1 MKIVLVRPPFM
12 NIKKGPPIGLAYLSN
27 VLKNAGHEVNI
38 FDINIFIN
46 KKYRNIGN
54 YTRNFVLPES
64 HKAVIFAYRK
74 IDDYC
79 TKILALAPD
88 LVGFSLSYPT
98 FQYGIELAKRLSKHV
113 RCIAGGPQATFNEES
128 LLGLGCFD
136 TVVSGYG
143 EEAVLDA
150 LTKNGIISKELDR
163 SKDYQPD
170 YIDLPLNHYKGV
182 LPVITSRGCPNRC
195 HFCTQHLPLFF
206 HSLDSIIDRIKK
218 NPKIREII
226 YNDSNINISPKRT
239 EYFFTEL
246 AKLKKPPPGH
256 VFGLEVKKGFE
267 RYISKM
273 SEAGIKIVR
282 VGIES
287 GAIRERNSMNKK
299 FFDNDLV
306 IAFIK
311 ELSDHKITT
320 WAQYIFCY
328 PDQTEEDRQET
339 LALMAGINRSCK
351 SAFIKHFWY
360 RFVVHHGTEKL
371 FQKKYGVIYS
381 SPLNWKNGLYTTE
394 KIEKLAEKYRLLIP
408 INARIFL

>member
-1 MKIVLVRPPFM
+1 MKIVLIRPPFI
-12 NIKKGPPIGLAYLSN
+12 NVNKGSPLGLAYLSK
-27 VLKNAGHEVNI
+27 VLRNAGHEVYL
-38 FDINIFIN
+38 FDLNIFIN
-46 KKYRNIGN
+46 KKYRKIGN

-64 HKAVIFAYRK
+64 HKAVKFAYRK

-79 TKILALAPD
+79 AKILELAPD

-98 FQYGIELAKRLSKHV
+98 FQYGIELAKKLSKHV
-113 RCIAGGPQATFNEES
+113 RCIAGGPQATFNEKS
-128 LLGLGCFD
+128 LLRIGCFD

-143 EEAVLDA
+143 EEAVLKS
-150 LTKNGIISKELDR
+150 LSKTGIVSEELDR

-170 YIDLPLNHYKGV
+170 YSDFPLKLYKGV
-182 LPVITSRGCPNRC
+182 LPVITTRGCPNRC

-206 HSLDSIIDRIKK
+206 HSLDAIIDQIKRIS
-218 NPKIREII
+218 NVREII
-226 YNDSNINISPKRT
+226 YNDSNININPQRT

-273 SEAGIKIVR
+273 AEAGVKIVR

-287 GAIRERNSMNKK
+287 GTIRERNSMNKK

-339 LALMAGINRSCK
+339 LALMSRINSSCS

-360 RFVVHHGTEKL
+360 RFVVHHGSEEL
-371 FQKKYGVIYS
+371 FQKKYGVIS
-381 SPLNWKNGLYTTE
+381 HSPLN
-394 KIEKLAEKYRLLIP
+394 
-408 INARIFL
+408 

>member
-1 MKIVLVRPPFM
+1 M
-12 NIKKGPPIGLAYLSN
+12 NVKKGPPIGLAYLSN
-27 VLKNAGHEVNI
+27 VLRNAGHEVNI
-38 FDINIFIN
+38 FDLNVFIN

-64 HKAVIFAYRK
+64 HKAVKFAYRK
-74 IDDYC
+74 IDDYS

-113 RCIAGGPQATFNEES
+113 RCIAGGPQATFNEKS
-128 LLGLGCFD
+128 LLSIGCFD
-136 TVVSGYG
+136 TIVSGYG
-143 EEAVLDA
+143 EEAVLKA
-150 LTKNGIISKELDR
+150 LTKKGIVTEELDR

-170 YIDLPLNHYKGV
+170 YTDLPLNRYKGV
-182 LPVITSRGCPNRC
+182 LPVITTRGCPNRC

-206 HSLDSIIDRIKK
+206 HSLDSIIDQIKRT
-218 NPKIREII
+218 PKVREII

-311 ELSDHKITT
+311 ELSNHKITT

-328 PDQTEEDRQET
+328 PDQTDDDRQET
-339 LALMAGINRSCK
+339 LALMARINSSCNP
-351 SAFIKHFWY
+351 AFIKHFWY
-360 RFVVHHGTEKL
+360 RFIVHHGTEEL
-371 FQKKYGVIYS
+371 FQKKYGVISS
-381 SPLNWKNGLYTTE
+381 SPLNWKNELFTPE
-394 KIEKLAEKYRLLIP
+394 KVEKLAEKYRLLIP